1 MKHESV
7 WPTLMAVIIC
17 ALIAA
22 ILVIDLTGGAGYVAS
37 K

>member
-7 WPTLMAVIIC
+7 WPTLMAIIIC
-17 ALIAA
+17 CLIAS
-22 ILVIDLTGGAGYVAS
+22 ILVIDMTRGTIL